1 MKSTFIS
8 PITYTSC
15 KTNQSYR
22 VVITTLLLFSFSLL
36 SAQITNVRKW
46 RKSEVD
52 SLDHGLTLY
61 DDKMYEQACP
71 LFEGILKN
79 HPKEEFIKYSFARC
93 ALYRSDKHEEAYLIL
108 TELYPKYNDINEMKF
123 DIALAALFN
132 LKFDEAEDYLA
143 KFMANK
149 RISIQ
154 DKRRADALKKNIE
167 YARYYTANPTQ
178 AKINNLGP
186 AINSPGDEYVPTI
199 TADDSLLIYTYN
211 GENSIGGRQNE
222 YLQPDPKGFFME
234 DLYYSVKQNGEF
246 EKAHAIDS
254 LNTNMPDAAISLS
267 NDGRVLFM
275 YQDLDD
281 GHGDIYTS
289 EFNGVNYTK
298 PKKMKGIN
306 SYSWDGHCSLSPDG
320 RTLYFSSERVGGF
333 GGRDLYKAV
342 MMPDSSWGNISNLG
356 DSINTRFDEDAPF
369 MHADGQSFFFSSKG
383 RTSMGGYDIFR
394 NNLNPADSTFGYSEN
409 LGCPINSTD
418 DDIYFVLAANGN
430 TGYYSSGRKGGVGL
444 KDIYKVEPK
453 FTNPVKAVQLVKGSV
468 RDSIGAVDAVITIRN
483 AENGNEIGSTQN
495 IHGSGSFLVSLP
507 VGHKYSLQFN
517 AKNKATKELFVDLT
531 SVQSYNESFV
541 MMSLSSVTETPV
553 MLAVAKGVEGRGNA
567 ALPVAETKT
576 TEAVPLAANGATPAA
591 NSNTSVASGSGAS
604 PLPAVVAGAAVT
616 GAVAKASG
624 EGVAKDAFVPNTKFQ
639 EKTMLYV
646 EKYGDISAPGLE
658 FKVQFAALKSGKN
671 YAYPELYKIGKVE
684 RLSSNDGYTRLTIGG
699 TFKTLKAAFSMNKR
713 VVKAGEK
720 EAFVICFYKGKR
732 ITFEELEKQ
741 KIFVEKS

>member
-1 MKSTFIS
+1 MQRI
-8 PITYTSC
+8 
-15 KTNQSYR
+15 N
-22 VVITTLLLFSFSLL
+22 VIVFLLVLSFVTG

-52 SLDHGLTLY
+52 SLDHALTLY
-61 DDKMYEQACP
+61 DDKLYEQACP

-108 TELYPKYNDINEMKF
+108 TELYPKYNDINELKF

-132 LKFDEAEDYLA
+132 LRFDEAEEYLA
-143 KFMANK
+143 KFMATK
-149 RISIQ
+149 RISLQ
-154 DKRRADALKKNIE
+154 DKRRADALKKNID

-178 AKINNLGP
+178 AKIYNLGT

-199 TADDSLLIYTYN
+199 TADDSLLVYTYN

-222 YLQPDPKGFFME
+222 YLQPDPKGFYME

-246 EKAHAIDS
+246 QKAHAIDS
-254 LNTNMPDAAISLS
+254 LNTNLPDAAISLS

-298 PKKMKGIN
+298 PKKMKGLN

-320 RTLYFSSERVGGF
+320 RILYFSSERVGGF
-333 GGRDLYKAV
+333 GGRDLYKAE

-394 NNLNPADSTFGYSEN
+394 NTLNPADSTFGYSEN

-418 DDIYFVLAANGN
+418 DDIYFVLAANGT

-453 FTNPVKAVQLVKGSV
+453 FTNPVKAVQLVKGTV
-468 RDSIGAVDAVITIRN
+468 RDSSGAVDALITIRN
-483 AENGNEIGSTQN
+483 AGNGNEIGSVQS
-495 IHGSGSFLVSLP
+495 IHGSGNFLVSLP
-507 VGHKYSLQFN
+507 VGQKYSLEFN
-517 AKNKATKELFVDLT
+517 AKDKAKRDLLVDLS

-541 MMSLSSVTETPV
+541 MMNLTSMAASPVILAVTKTQEVAETP
-553 MLAVAKGVEGRGNA
+553 MPIAG
-567 ALPVAETKT
+567 TKT
-576 TEAVPLAANGATPAA
+576 TETLPLAVKETTAA
-591 NSNTSVASGSGAS
+591 VNSSTASSLNTGSV
-604 PLPAVVAGAAVT
+604 LPVVVAGAAAT
-616 GAVAKASG
+616 GAVVKASS
-624 EGVAKDAFVPNTKFQ
+624 ENTVKDAFVPNTKFQ
-639 EKTMLYV
+639 EKTMLYA

-671 YAYPELYKIGKVE
+671 YAYPNLYKIGKIE
-684 RLSSNDGYTRLTIGG
+684 RLNSSDGYTRLTIGG
-699 TFKTLKAAFSMNKR
+699 SFKTLKAAFSVNKK

-732 ITFEELEKQ
+732 TTFEELEKQ
-741 KIFVEKS
+741 KIFVESQKP

>member
-1 MKSTFIS
+1 MQPVKLIVSLLIVS
-8 PITYTSC
+8 YTS
-15 KTNQSYR
+15 
-22 VVITTLLLFSFSLL
+22 SL
-36 SAQITNVRKW
+36 AQITNVRKW
-46 RKSEVD
+46 RKTEVD
-52 SLDHGLTLY
+52 SLDHALTLY
-61 DDKMYEQACP
+61 DDKLYEQACP

-108 TELYPKYNDINEMKF
+108 TELYPKYNDINELKF
-123 DIALAALFN
+123 DIALAALYN
-132 LKFDEAEDYLA
+132 LRFDEADDYLA
-143 KFMANK
+143 RFMATK
-149 RISIQ
+149 RISLQ
-154 DKRRADALKKNIE
+154 DKRRADALKKNID
-167 YARYYTANPTQ
+167 YARYYTANPTN
-178 AKINNLGP
+178 ARILNLGT
-186 AINSPGDEYVPTI
+186 AINSSGDEYVPTI

-222 YLQPDPKGFFME
+222 YLQPDPKGLYME

-246 EKAHAIDS
+246 QKAHAIDS

-267 NDGRVLFM
+267 NDGRLLFL

-306 SYSWDGHCSLSPDG
+306 SYSWDGHCTLSPDG

-333 GGRDLYKAV
+333 GGRDLYKAE

-394 NNLNPADSTFGYSEN
+394 NRLNPADSTFGYSEN

-430 TGYYSSGRKGGVGL
+430 TGYYSSGRKGGIGL
-444 KDIYKVEPK
+444 KDIYKVEPN
-453 FTNPVKAVQLVKGSV
+453 FTNAVKAVQLVKGTV
-468 RDSIGAVDAVITIRN
+468 RDSSGALDAIITIRN
-483 AENGNEIGSTQN
+483 ANNGIEIGSTKT

-507 VGHKYSLQFN
+507 VGQKYQLQFN
-517 AKNKATKELFVDLT
+517 AKNKAEKELLVDLT
-531 SVQSYNESFV
+531 DIQSYNESFV
-541 MMSLSSVTETPV
+541 MMNLSAITETPMV
-553 MLAVAKGVEGRGNA
+553 LAVAKPQEGTGTA
-567 ALPVAETKT
+567 PPITESKT
-576 TEAVPLAANGATPAA
+576 IQTQPLALKEETTTPTSSTLAATNA
-591 NSNTSVASGSGAS
+591 TKS
-604 PLPAVVAGAAVT
+604 PLPVIAAGAVT
-616 GAVAKASG
+616 TAGGVAKTSG
-624 EGVAKDAFVPNTKFQ
+624 ETTVKDAFVPNTKFQ
-639 EKTMLYV
+639 EKTKLYA

-671 YAYPELYKIGKVE
+671 YAYPELYKLGKIE
-684 RLSSNDGYTRLTIGG
+684 RLNSNDGYTRLTIGG
-699 TFKTLKAAFSMNKR
+699 SFKTLKAAFVMNKK
-713 VVKAGEK
+713 VIKAGEK

-732 ITFEELEKQ
+732 TTFEELEKQ
-741 KIFVEKS
+741 KIFVVKPKS

>member
-1 MKSTFIS
+1 VF
-8 PITYTSC
+8 C
-15 KTNQSYR
+15 
-22 VVITTLLLFSFSLL
+22 FFLL

-46 RKSEVD
+46 RKTEVD
-52 SLDHGLTLY
+52 SLDHALLLY

-79 HPKEEFIKYSFARC
+79 HPKEEFVKYSFARC

-108 TELYPKYNDINEMKF
+108 TELYPKYNDINDLKF

-132 LKFDEAEDYLA
+132 LRFDEAEDYLA
-143 KFMANK
+143 KFMATK
-149 RISIQ
+149 RISLQ
-154 DKRRADALKKNIE
+154 DKRRADALMKNIE

-178 AKINNLGP
+178 AKINNLGT
-186 AINSPGDEYVPTI
+186 AINSAGDEYVPAI
-199 TADDSLLIYTYN
+199 TADDSLLIFTYN
-211 GENSIGGRQNE
+211 GESSIGGKQNE
-222 YLQPDPKGFFME
+222 YLQADPWGFYME

-246 EKAHAIDS
+246 QKAHAIDS
-254 LNTNMPDAAISLS
+254 LNTSMPDAAISLS

-281 GHGDIYTS
+281 GHGDIYAS
-289 EFNGVNYTK
+289 EFNGQNFTK
-298 PKKMKGIN
+298 PKKMKGLN
-306 SYSWDGHCSLSPDG
+306 SYSWDGHCSLAPDG

-333 GGRDLYKAV
+333 GGRDLYKAE
-342 MMPDSSWGNISNLG
+342 MLPDSSWGNISNLG

-369 MHADGQSFFFSSKG
+369 MHSDGQSFFFSSKG

-418 DDIYFVLAANGN
+418 DDIYFVLAASGT

-453 FTNPVKAVQLVKGSV
+453 FNNPVKAVQLVKGTV
-468 RDSIGAVDAVITIRN
+468 RDSSGAVDAIITIKN
-483 AENGNEIGSTQN
+483 AGNGSEVGSARTT
-495 IHGSGSFLVSLP
+495 HGTGRFLVSLP
-507 VGHKYSLQFN
+507 LGLKYTLQFS
-517 AKNKATKELFVDLT
+517 ALGKASRELVVDLSSATK
-531 SVQSYNESFV
+531 YNESFV

-553 MLAVAKGVEGRGNA
+553 VLAVSKDTESTGSTPPSTTT
-567 ALPVAETKT
+567 PVVVAT
-576 TEAVPLAANGATPAA
+576 TSSSVGANTNTTTSLA
-591 NSNTSVASGSGAS
+591 SNTNSS
-604 PLPAVVAGAAVT
+604 PVPAVAVGAAVT
-616 GAVAKASG
+616 GAVVKSSG
-624 EGVAKDAFVPNTKFQ
+624 ESPVTEGFVPNTKYQ
-639 EKTMLYV
+639 EKTMRYV

-684 RLSSNDGYTRLTIGG
+684 RLNSNDGYTRLTIGG
-699 TFKTLKAAFSMNKR
+699 TFKTLKSAFSINKR

-720 EAFVICFYKGKR
+720 EAFIICFYKGKR
-732 ITFEELEKQ
+732 TTFEELEKQ
-741 KIFVEKS
+741 KLFVEKP